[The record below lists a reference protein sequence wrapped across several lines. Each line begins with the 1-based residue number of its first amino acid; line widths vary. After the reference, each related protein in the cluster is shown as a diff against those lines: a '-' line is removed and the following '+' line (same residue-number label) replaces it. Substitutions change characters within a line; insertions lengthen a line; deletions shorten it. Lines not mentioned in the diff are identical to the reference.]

1 MTVRLGI
8 NGFGRIGRQVARIAA
23 RAEDLAVVA
32 INTRHADPARLAH
45 LLRYDS
51 VHGPFGGEVH
61 VGDGELRVAGRPIR
75 ITGEE
80 DPGRIDWWRRD
91 VDVVV
96 EASGAFVEGDGARRH
111 LDGGARR
118 VVITAP
124 AAEADATL
132 VVGANE
138 GTFDPARHRVVS
150 AASCTTTCLAPVVRV
165 LHRAFEVRGG
175 FALTVHAYTR
185 DQELVDGTHDD
196 LRRARAASLNIVPTR
211 TGAARTLGRVLP
223 ELDGRIS
230 ATAVRVPVADVSLLA
245 LSVTVEAS
253 VPPEQVNDAFREA
266 AAQRELAP
274 VLGVTEEPL
283 VSSDFVGDPRSA
295 VVDLPMTR
303 VDRGPG
309 GSQVQVLAW
318 YDNEFGYANRIVDLV
333 RLVAEADDE
342 AGDAPAVTARAV
354 APG

>member
-8 NGFGRIGRQVARIAA
+8 NGFGRIGRQVARIAS

-32 INTRHADPARLAH
+32 VNTRRPDPARLAH

-51 VHGPFGGEVH
+51 VHGPFEGEVR
-61 VGDGELRVAGRPIR
+61 VEDGELWVAGRSVR
-75 ITGEE
+75 LTGEE
-80 DPGRIDWWRRD
+80 DPGRIDWWSRD

-111 LDGGARR
+111 LDGGAPR

-124 AAEADATL
+124 AADADATL

-138 GTFDPARHRVVS
+138 GTFDPARHHVVS
-150 AASCTTTCLAPVVRV
+150 AASCTTACLAPVVRV

-196 LRRARAASLNIVPTR
+196 LRRARAAALNIVPTR
-211 TGAARTLGRVLP
+211 TGAARILGRVLP
-223 ELDGRIS
+223 DLDGRIS
-230 ATAVRVPVADVSLLA
+230 ATAVRVPVADVSLLS
-245 LSVTVEAS
+245 LSVSVEAS
-253 VPPEQVNDAFREA
+253 VPAEEVNDAFREA
-266 AAQRELAP
+266 ARGELAP

-318 YDNEFGYANRIVDLV
+318 YDNEFGYANRVVDLI
-333 RLVAEADDE
+333 RLVAGAPAA
-342 AGDAPAVTARAV
+342 AGDAPAVTARA
-354 APG
+354 AALG